1 MVVNR
6 VAHGLY
12 LLGDLAQ
19 VAGAQLRGDAGY
31 QISAVAPLNTASSA
45 DLTFYQDP
53 HLRSLLK
60 ASRAGAVVITPQ
72 DAEDFV
78 GNCLLTDN
86 PYAAFARI
94 MQHIY
99 PQDTLQPGLHHTA
112 QLARD
117 AQVDPGARI
126 DAYVQIESGAVIAAG
141 VWLEA
146 GTFIGAGVAVGR
158 GSHLYPGVKIY
169 AGCKLG
175 ADCILHAGAVIGADG
190 FGFAEADGRFLK
202 IPQVG
207 RVLIGNGVEIGANSC
222 VDRGALADT
231 VIEDGVKIDNLVQI
245 GHNVQIGAH
254 TVIAGQTGI
263 AGSTR
268 VGRHCRIGGQVGITG
283 HIEIADGCVI
293 AGQSAVT
300 HSLHRPGVYS
310 GVIPAQEVNRWRRIV
325 ARLNG
330 LDALFR
336 RVQRIEREA
345 GQDLSTNGEPSDRE

>member
-1 MVVNR
+1 MVR
-6 VAHGLY
+6 KEY
-12 LLGDLAQ
+12 LLSDLAA
-19 VAGAQLRGDAGY
+19 VAGAELRGDAAY
-31 QISAVAPLNTASSA
+31 RITSLAPLETAGSGE
-45 DLTFYQDP
+45 LTFYQDSR
-53 HLRSLLK
+53 LRRQLE
-60 ASRAGAVVITPQ
+60 ASKAGAVILTPQ
-72 DAEDFV
+72 DAETYA
-78 GNCLLTDN
+78 GQCLLTDN
-86 PYAAFARI
+86 PYAAFARV
-94 MQHIY
+94 MQYLHPIAV
-99 PQDTLQPGLHHTA
+99 PQPGLHYTA
-112 QLARD
+112 QVARD

-126 DAYVQIESGAVIAAG
+126 DAYVQIEAEAVIAAG

-146 GTFIGAGVAVGR
+146 GTFIGAGTEVGR

-190 FGFAEADGRFLK
+190 FGFAETNDRYLK

-222 VDRGALADT
+222 IDRGALADT

-254 TVIAGQTGI
+254 TVVAGQTGI

-268 VGRHCRIGGQVGITG
+268 VGCHCRIGGQVGIAG

-300 HSLHRPGVYS
+300 RSLRRSGVYS
-310 GVIPAQEVNRWRRIV
+310 GVIPAQEVNRWRRVV
-325 ARLNG
+325 ARLDG

-336 RVQRIEREA
+336 RMKRVEREVE
-345 GQDLSTNGEPSDRE
+345 QDLSTNGGPSDRE

>member
-1 MVVNR
+1 M
-6 VAHGLY
+6 AHGLY

-19 VAGAQLRGDAGY
+19 VAGAQVRGDAGY
-31 QISAVAPLNTASSA
+31 QISGVAPLNMAGSA
-45 DLTFYQDP
+45 DLAFYRDP
-53 HLRSLLK
+53 RLRNLLK
-60 ASRAGAVVITPQ
+60 ASKAGAVVIAPQ
-72 DAEDFV
+72 DAENFA
-78 GNCLLTDN
+78 GNCLLTDD

-94 MQHIY
+94 MQYLY
-99 PQDTLQPGLHHTA
+99 PQGTLQPGLHHTA

-117 AQVDPGARI
+117 AQVDPSARI
-126 DAYVQIESGAVIAAG
+126 DAYVQIAAGAVIAAD

-146 GTFIGAGVAVGR
+146 GTFIGAGVTVGR

-222 VDRGALADT
+222 IDRGALADT

-254 TVIAGQTGI
+254 TVVAGQTGI

-268 VGRHCRIGGQVGITG
+268 VGRHCHIGGQVGITG

-300 HSLHRPGVYS
+300 HSLHRPGIYS

-336 RVQRIEREA
+336 RMKRIEREV
-345 GQDLSTNGEPSDRE
+345 GQDLSTNGESSDRE